1 MASALAFA
9 ARPAPARVARRAPA
23 PRVRRSRPR
32 AASRASRRARGGV
45 RVARVPFGVP
55 CACPRAS
62 SPPRRRR
69 GRARATAGAVAAAAA
84 PLFELAVPPPMVV
97 IPPYAAFLTCVFA
110 VLVVAILGRD
120 DHNMLLA
127 QILLNAPYALTTW
140 WLSETGHLVCFSILA
155 ARSFFGAHLS
165 GRFDALL
172 NCGATLG
179 LLVITAPDVAWAW
192 RDTRWAAW
200 LNVAICVYRLVTHSA
215 SGDGGDTGSRSL
227 QSWLFFIA
235 WAFKVALL
243 VLSFSGIGLFT
254 GYL

>member
-23 PRVRRSRPR
+23 
-32 AASRASRRARGGV
+32 RASAARAPAPRPAR
-45 RVARVPFGVP
+45 RVAPAAGSGSLG
-55 CACPRAS
+55 CPSGCLARA
-62 SPPRRRR
+62 PARPRRR
-69 GRARATAGAVAAAAA
+69 GDAAAGARATAGAVAAAAA
-84 PLFELAVPPPMVV
+84 PVFELAVPPPMVV

-110 VLVVAILGRD
+110 VLVIAILGRD
-120 DHNMLLA
+120 EHNMLLA

-200 LNVAICVYRLVTHSA
+200 LNVAICVFRLVTHSA